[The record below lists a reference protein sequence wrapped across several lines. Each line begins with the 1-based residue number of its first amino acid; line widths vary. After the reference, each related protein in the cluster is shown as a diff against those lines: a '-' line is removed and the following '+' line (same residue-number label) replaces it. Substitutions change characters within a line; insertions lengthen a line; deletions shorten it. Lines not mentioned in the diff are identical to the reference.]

1 MMTAPIISSM
11 SGVKTS
17 RPRYGREIAARRAQ
31 LGKSGTDIVN
41 ETGETIYPK
50 LLSRIETGRKDP
62 REITVTQMSA
72 LLKALEWTSAEF
84 ESATGVRLERFERET
99 PTTRNAPLHIP
110 GGLQLVP
117 IVGIAN
123 GGKPDDYT
131 LPVKRDLVRPAT
143 RAYQVEGNSMD
154 DGTEDGI
161 RDGDWVLVDTSLR
174 VPENGKVYLI
184 EILGD
189 GMAVKRL
196 RRFEADW
203 LFLPDNPTGVA
214 LRFTEARVIGQ
225 VYAKVS
231 YGKVR

>member
-110 GGLQLVP
+110 GGLQLFINNQRPLFDLIYLQSDVTDLDSNVMSVP
-117 IVGIAN
+117 SRLLRWRG
-123 GGKPDDYT
+123 
-131 LPVKRDLVRPAT
+131 
-143 RAYQVEGNSMD
+143 
-154 DGTEDGI
+154 GI
-161 RDGDWVLVDTSLR
+161 RSEATAPINRAGGPVMRDGYFYDTANNLMTEPRLETIS
-174 VPENGKVYLI
+174 I
-184 EILGD
+184 D
-189 GMAVKRL
+189 GVNFSNADAYGMGF
-196 RRFEADW
+196 RR
-203 LFLPDNPTGVA
+203 
-214 LRFTEARVIGQ
+214 Q
-225 VYAKVS
+225 
-231 YGKVR
+231 